1 MMKRVVTGAS
11 GHVGA
16 NLVRAL
22 LHQGHSVHALVH
34 VDTAALAGLDVQTLR
49 GDVCDLSTLRCAF
62 QGADVVYHLAG
73 QISISQDSGGM
84 LGQVNVEG
92 TRNVVRACLDCGV
105 RRLIHFSSIHAVT
118 ATPPEVPVTESTP
131 LVEDGTEHPSYDQSK
146 ALGERIVAEAVRQGL
161 DAIVLAPTAVV
172 GPHDYR
178 PSYFGQVLLSLARNR
193 MPLLVSGG
201 FDWVDVRDVVEAT
214 IRAEE
219 TAPSG
224 SKYLLSG
231 HWLSLMDVA
240 RLAGDVTGSPV
251 SCAAVP
257 LPLARACAPLAEA
270 FCRLTDRTPLF
281 TRYSIEALCQHRLV
295 SHQKATTELAY
306 QPRSFEETLADTYRW
321 FRENGYLPS
330 NAVGG
335 VGQL

>member
-1 MMKRVVTGAS
+1 M
-11 GHVGA
+11 
-16 NLVRAL
+16 RAL
-22 LHQGHSVHALVH
+22 LHQGRSVHALVH
-34 VDTAALAGLDVQTLR
+34 VDTAALAGLDMETLH
-49 GDVCDLSTLRCAF
+49 GDVCDLSSLRCAF
-62 QGADVVYHLAG
+62 QGAEVVYHLAG
-73 QISISQDSGGM
+73 HISISRDSSPK
-84 LGQVNVEG
+84 LHQVNVEG

-105 RRLIHFSSIHAVT
+105 RRLIHFSSIHALT
-118 ATPPEVPVTESTP
+118 ATPSQVPVNESTP
-131 LVEDGTEHPSYDQSK
+131 LVDDGTEHLSYDQSK
-146 ALGERIVAEAVRQGL
+146 ATGERIVAEAVRHGL
-161 DAIVLAPTAVV
+161 DAVVLAPTAVV

-231 HWLSLMDVA
+231 HWLSLMEVA
-240 RLAGDVTGSPV
+240 RLAANVTGSSV
-251 SCAAVP
+251 SCTAVP

-295 SHQKATTELAY
+295 SHQKATSEIAY
-306 QPRSFEETLADTYRW
+306 QPRSFEETLTDTYRW
-321 FRENGYLPS
+321 FRQNGYLPPR
-330 NAVGG
+330 APGG
-335 VGQL
+335 AGHL